1 MVIRRAQIHL
11 KLSTEFGVFGNES
24 YNHYWWG
31 CILSYLVRRLWLIT
45 QNFNSL
51 SQTSGDK
58 VKQPISNNWGPI
70 SRMIHQVGHK
80 VISFTNGLQI
90 TDIWNST
97 KQVTHKKSHIESHL
111 KRIWM
116 WKSDFTLQITPPY
129 TIATNRTLWHH
140 KTPALCKIY
149 TLKPGN
155 LQWQQW
161 SELNLIPRALYYSA
175 SRVRWEGEDPGNQ
188 VGQSLVKD
196 KIK

>member
-1 MVIRRAQIHL
+1 MFSYWAFHSSWQCSLSTQYWLKWCSKRWRLKIKIMTMVIRRAQIHL

-45 QNFNSL
+45 QHFNSL

-80 VISFTNGLQI
+80 VVSFTNGLQI

-97 KQVTHKKSHIESHL
+97 KQVTHKNHTS
-111 KRIWM
+111 
-116 WKSDFTLQITPPY
+116 
-129 TIATNRTLWHH
+129 
-140 KTPALCKIY
+140 
-149 TLKPGN
+149 
-155 LQWQQW
+155 
-161 SELNLIPRALYYSA
+161 RA
-175 SRVRWEGEDPGNQ
+175 
-188 VGQSLVKD
+188 
-196 KIK
+196 I